1 MAQLEAIRHEIRSI
15 SLINPGPLTR
25 RLMDNPENPAPS
37 TNSGILSLQSF

>member
-25 RLMDNPENPAPS
+25 RLMDNPENPAPN